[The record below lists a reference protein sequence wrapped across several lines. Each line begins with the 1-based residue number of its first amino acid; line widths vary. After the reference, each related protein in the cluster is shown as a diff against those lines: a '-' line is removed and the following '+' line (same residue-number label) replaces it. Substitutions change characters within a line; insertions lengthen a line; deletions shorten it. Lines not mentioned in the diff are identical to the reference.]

1 MAQSKREL
9 IAKNIEFELKQ
20 IDDPKP
26 IFVTREPI
34 QVSELS
40 DKQFPCVVIR
50 TAGEAREDITMS
62 TSTNRRSGTITYELE
77 CFTRKLPVDTSM
89 NEFAEAIEEK
99 LSTDRTRD
107 GNCKLAQMISM
118 EVDTDTVTPYGR
130 FTMTYEAFYDY
141 LKGDV

>member
-26 IFVTREPI
+26 ILVTREPI

-40 DKQFPCVVIR
+40 DKQFPAIVIR
-50 TAGEAREDITMS
+50 TSGEEKQDITMS
-62 TSTNRRSGTITYELE
+62 TSTNRRSGTITYELT
-77 CFTRKLPVDTSM
+77 CHTRRLPVDTSI

-99 LSTDRTRD
+99 LSVDRTRD
-107 GNCKLAQMISM
+107 GNCKIAQVTGI
-118 EVDTDTVTPYGR
+118 EVNTDTVTPYGE
-130 FTMTYEAFYDY
+130 FTITYEAFYDY
-141 LKGDV
+141 LRGDV

>member
-1 MAQSKREL
+1 MAQSTREL

-50 TAGEAREDITMS
+50 TQGEVREDITMS

-77 CFTRKLPVDTSM
+77 CFTRKLPVDTSI

-99 LSTDRTRD
+99 LSVDRTRD
-107 GNCKLAQMISM
+107 GNCKLAQVRGI
-118 EVDTDTVTPYGR
+118 EVDSDTKTPYGR
-130 FTMTYEAFYDY
+130 FIIVYEALYDY
-141 LKGDV
+141 LRGNV